1 MKLCCRY
8 QNRCCGYDRCQRYME
23 PNDITMEQLNFAR
36 DKLVNDTDMLAALES
51 GKVKKYVTDFPN
63 PTTAGMEGAIVLP
76 EYEIYSKAKKILP
89 NKNQTIIVYCGNG
102 IRSKKSQRIMRRM
115 GYTNVYNLYKGTE
128 NY

>member
-1 MKLCCRY
+1 MINKAAFDLMQDGTIIVNC
-8 QNRCCGYDRCQRYME
+8 
-23 PNDITMEQLNFAR
+23 AR
-36 DKLVNDTDMLAALES
+36 DVLVDETAIGEALKS
-51 GKVKKYVTDFPN
+51 GRVKKYVTDFPN